1 MAVIYFFVR
10 LQLNT
15 PAGRLFADKMK
26 LKIPLFGG
34 IIRSLAVSRFCRVLG
49 TLMHNGVPILRA
61 LDISSEASGNKV
73 LAESITQ
80 ATDNITAGES
90 LSVPLEA
97 SGHFPRNVTEM
108 ISVAEESNT
117 LDSVLVNIAEN
128 MERQTTRRLELMVKL
143 IEPLLLM
150 IMAGVVLVIVI
161 ALLMPI
167 VNAGS
172 AFQ

>member
-1 MAVIYFFVR
+1 
-10 LQLNT
+10 
-15 PAGRLFADKMK
+15 
-26 LKIPLFGG
+26 
-34 IIRSLAVSRFCRVLG
+34 
-49 TLMHNGVPILRA
+49 
-61 LDISSEASGNKV
+61 
-73 LAESITQ
+73 
-80 ATDNITAGES
+80 
-90 LSVPLEA
+90 
-97 SGHFPRNVTEM
+97 
-108 ISVAEESNT
+108 
-117 LDSVLVNIAEN
+117 